1 MQTLDARLR
10 DIADRMNAA
19 LDQLLPRVQGPEA
32 RLLEAMRY
40 AALGAGKRLRPFLTL
55 EAGAMFDADE
65 SALLRTAAAIECIHT
80 YSLVHDD
87 LPCMDDDDLRRGL
100 PTVHRQFDEATAV
113 LAGDGLLTH
122 AFEILADPAT
132 HRDPQ
137 MRCLLIA
144 GLARAAGAHGMVA
157 GQMIDM
163 AGATVAGDMAA
174 VARMNRLKT
183 GALIQFSVEAGA
195 LIGAAP
201 DDARHALTRYAT
213 TVGTLFQMVDDL
225 LDVEGAEAETG
236 KAVDKD
242 AAAGKINLVSLLGV
256 EGARQQVRLL
266 AAQAKE
272 HLALFGSRS
281 KLLSEAVDF
290 IVERR
295 Y

>member
-1 MQTLDARLR
+1 MQTLDQRLR
-10 DIADRMNAA
+10 DIADRMTAA
-19 LDQLLPRVQGPEA
+19 LDALLPRVQGPES

-40 AALGAGKRLRPFLTL
+40 AALAPGKRLRPFLTL

-65 SALLRTAAAIECIHT
+65 SALLRTAVAIECIHT

-113 LAGDGLLTH
+113 LAGDALLTH
-122 AFEILADPAT
+122 AFEILSDPAT

-137 MRCLLIA
+137 MRCLLVA
-144 GLARAAGAHGMVA
+144 GLARAAGAQGMVA

-213 TVGTLFQMVDDL
+213 NVGTLFQMADDL
-225 LDVEGAEAETG
+225 LDVEGSAAETG

-272 HLALFGSRS
+272 HLALFGSRA
-281 KLLSEAVDF
+281 KLLSAAVDF